1 MLQHMKA
8 RRARHSIMCE
18 SLSCL
23 VCRDG
28 KKASQGNSTNLRLSR
43 KGNMQNRQEKQAK
56 TMLQVQR
63 VSILDYVDASWI
75 QRCSLWSWCRV
86 TEVSR
91 RARLRCWDPLPSPST
106 AEWPRQEPAQPR
118 NPKCSFSRRLG
129 PSFVRCEAQGCHA
142 PIISCIHVDIFR
154 FQSLAALP
162 SHRNLRLIAAADLQ
176 QQVHLP
182 EARCCMKASLQHV
195 ILADGQLQA

>member
-23 VCRDG
+23 VCRDR

-106 AEWPRQEPAQPR
+106 AEWPQQEPAMAQKSELLFLPAPR
-118 NPKCSFSRRLG
+118 PVPRALRSTGLSCPDHFLHSRR
-129 PSFVRCEAQGCHA
+129 
-142 PIISCIHVDIFR
+142 
-154 FQSLAALP
+154 
-162 SHRNLRLIAAADLQ
+162 
-176 QQVHLP
+176 HLP
-182 EARCCMKASLQHV
+182 LPEPRIDSPATATC
-195 ILADGQLQA
+195 G